1 MKVDV
6 FGVSPLAQAVR
17 KCCDKHFISGRI
29 LDVIWICDVELLED
43 LSDVESLSLS
53 GLLMVVVSCPVKPG
67 TMAELEEKYPRLT
80 FAYAPENVR
89 LAHAEEDFLHQDR
102 IICGVRKPDPR
113 LDALFAPFTKNLL
126 YTSIETAEMVKH
138 ALNGFLAV
146 SVAYA
151 NELGQMCKK
160 TGADMNHVT
169 HALRT
174 DPRIGMKAYLEAGR
188 PYGSHL
194 EREINNL
201 LSIGETPLISAA
213 KRSNDEAK
221 GR

>member
-1 MKVDV
+1 MNVIV
-6 FGVSPLAQAVR
+6 LGEGPLADAAH
-17 KCCDKHFISGRI
+17 KACAKHFPANEKADI
-29 LDVIWICDVELLED
+29 VWMC
-43 LSDVESLSLS
+43 SDV
-53 GLLMVVVSCPVKPG
+53 GLFAEQSALVLISWPVPPG
-67 TMAELEEKYPRLT
+67 TMKLYEAKYTNHT
-80 FAYAPENVR
+80 FAYSPENVR
-89 LAHAEEDFLHQDR
+89 LAHADEDFNNQDR

-113 LDALFAPFTKNLL
+113 LDELFAPFTKNLL

-138 ALNGFLAV
+138 ALNGFLAMEIT
-146 SVAYA
+146 YA
-151 NELGQMCKK
+151 NELAQLCKK

-174 DPRIGMKAYLEAGR
+174 DPRIGMRAYLDAGR

-201 LSIGETPLISAA
+201 LSIKETPMISAA

-221 GR
+221 RT

>member
-1 MKVDV
+1 MTVYV
-6 FGVSPLAQAVR
+6 IGEGPLAEATR
-17 KCCDKHFISGRI
+17 KACYTNFNLGIGRA
-29 LDVIWICDVELLED
+29 DVVWLC
-43 LSDVESLSLS
+43 SDAPIFAEQDSLVL
-53 GLLMVVVSCPVKPG
+53 VSWPVPPG
-67 TMAELEEKYPRLT
+67 TMKLYEAKYPNHT
-80 FAYAPENVR
+80 FSYSPENVR
-89 LAHAEEDFLHQDR
+89 LAHAEQDFNNQER

-126 YTSIETAEMVKH
+126 YVSIETAEMVKH

-146 SVAYA
+146 SAAYA
-151 NELGQMCKK
+151 NELGQLCKK

-174 DPRIGMKAYLEAGR
+174 DPRIGMRAYLEAGR

-194 EREINNL
+194 EREIGNL
-201 LSIGETPLISAA
+201 LSIGETPLIAAA

-221 GR
+221 RH

>member
-1 MKVDV
+1 MNVLV
-6 FGVSPLAQAVR
+6 VGEGPLAEATR
-17 KCCDKHFISGRI
+17 KACGRHFPYRGDA
-29 LDVIWICDVELLED
+29 DVLWVC
-43 LSDVESLSLS
+43 SDVPFWQLEAAIIVISW
-53 GLLMVVVSCPVKPG
+53 PAPPG
-67 TMAELEEKYPRLT
+67 TMKRFEQTYPHLT
-80 FAYAPENVR
+80 FAYSPENVR
-89 LAHAEEDFLHQDR
+89 LAHAEQDFLNQDR

-113 LDALFAPFTKNLL
+113 LDALFVPFTDNLL

-138 ALNGFLAV
+138 ALNGFLAL

-151 NELGQMCKK
+151 NELGELCKK

-174 DPRIGMKAYLEAGR
+174 DPRIGMRAYLDAGL

-201 LSIGETPLISAA
+201 LSIHETPLISAA